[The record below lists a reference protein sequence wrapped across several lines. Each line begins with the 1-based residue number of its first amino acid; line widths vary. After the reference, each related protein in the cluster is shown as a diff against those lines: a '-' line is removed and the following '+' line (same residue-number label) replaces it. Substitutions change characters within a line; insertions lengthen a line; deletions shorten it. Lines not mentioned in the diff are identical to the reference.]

1 MAQIVNV
8 DTLVPW
14 DLTLTIG
21 GEKCLTVEP
30 DVGELRELAILEK
43 NLKGSQSSKMIQRI
57 RIALKKFVHKD
68 AHKAINA
75 ADFFTLES
83 AMLVASAYFEAWQKK
98 KRAAAIA
105 EGLKAAGVPETEAK
119 TEAEKRA
126 EKMTQAALAA
136 AGS

>member
-1 MAQIVNV
+1 MSQIVNV

-14 DLTLTIG
+14 DLTLTIDG
-21 GEKCLTVEP
+21 VKCLTVEP
-30 DVGELRELAILEK
+30 DVGELRELAKLEK
-43 NLKGSQSSKMIQRI
+43 NLKGSQSAQMVQRI
-57 RIALKKFVHKD
+57 RTALKKFVRKD
-68 AHKAINA
+68 AYPVINK

-105 EGLKAAGVPETEAK
+105 EGLKAAGVPEEEAQTEA
-119 TEAEKRA
+119 AKRA